1 MIASTRSKGLKL
13 LMQKIIG
20 NKTGTNHYY
29 PIYDKMEY
37 LKPFTR
43 PE

>member
-1 MIASTRSKGLKL
+1 MFASTGSKGLKL
-13 LMQKIIG
+13 LTQKIIG
-20 NKTGTNHYY
+20 NKKGTNHYY
-29 PIYDKMEY
+29 PNYDKTEC

>member
-1 MIASTRSKGLKL
+1 MIASTGSKGLKP

-20 NKTGTNHYY
+20 NKKGKNHYY
-29 PIYDKMEY
+29 PIYDKMEC
-37 LKPFTR
+37 LKPFKR